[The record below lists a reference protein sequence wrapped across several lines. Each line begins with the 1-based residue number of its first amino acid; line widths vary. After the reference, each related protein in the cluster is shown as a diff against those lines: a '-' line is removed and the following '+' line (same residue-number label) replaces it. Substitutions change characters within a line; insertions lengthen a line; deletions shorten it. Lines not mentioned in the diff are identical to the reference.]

1 MRECILRALEWV
13 LALLFPAPGR
23 HSVKTHGRHRVAQEI
38 TPQTAPVPIPPAPVL
53 WPELSEAPEDEVA
66 DEVIWFPRPLV
77 GQHVQYW
84 ERVAERRA
92 AVEAVWRGEDYP
104 YTYPGAQCLPQR
116 SAAA

>member
-1 MRECILRALEWV
+1 MRHLIVRALTWA
-13 LALLFPAPGR
+13 LALILPTHGS
-23 HSVKTHGRHRVAQEI
+23 HSAKTHGRHRAAQEI
-38 TPQTAPVPIPPAPVL
+38 TPRTAPVLIPPAPVL
-53 WPELSEAPEDEVA
+53 WPELSEAPEDEAA

-92 AVEAVWRGEDYP
+92 AVEAAWRGEDYP
-104 YTYPGAQCLPQR
+104 YTYPGAQYLPQR